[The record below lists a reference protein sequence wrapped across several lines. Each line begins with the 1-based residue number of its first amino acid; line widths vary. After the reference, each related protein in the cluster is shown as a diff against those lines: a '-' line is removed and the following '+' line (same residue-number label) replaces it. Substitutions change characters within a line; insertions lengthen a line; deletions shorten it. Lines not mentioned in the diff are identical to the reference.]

1 MVRGASFIA
10 VVPVGLLDRHLIDQA
25 GALAPL
31 IDGEEDVANVD
42 YDRTL
47 EVGLELDI
55 TAHSFPVSVEG
66 QTEYATIL
74 IEDRATGSYRL

>member
-1 MVRGASFIA
+1 MVRGASFIV

-31 IDGEEDVANVD
+31 IDGEEDVADVD

-47 EVGLELDI
+47 EVGSNSISPLI
-55 TAHSFPVSVEG
+55 ASQFPSKARPN
-66 QTEYATIL
+66 TRPFL
-74 IEDRATGSYRL
+74 SKTGYRSYRL

>member
-1 MVRGASFIA
+1 M
-10 VVPVGLLDRHLIDQA
+10 GLLDRHLIDQA

-55 TAHSFPVSVEG
+55 TAHSFPVSVEARPNTRPFLSKTG
-66 QTEYATIL
+66 LPELPPVISFVEIKAT
-74 IEDRATGSYRL
+74 